1 MFKRLF
7 VAAALVMASSP
18 AFVLAQDFFF
28 SFDEFSR
35 VPTTTV
41 PAGTATGS
49 LFIFADVSQDFNQL
63 DIDFL
68 NSDSSVVSFT
78 GATTFNSGNKF
89 TVFSAE
95 DPNDIGAPI
104 TPTDGRLFAVS
115 IPITGPVPG
124 IVAGN
129 TADPDF
135 RAGVNGFLLAQ
146 VDYDIAGAGTVDFD
160 FFGGDRPVIVDP
172 PPQFGADFAS
182 ATLTVVTVPEPSS
195 AILLLLGAAGTA
207 ARRRRF

>member
-1 MFKRLF
+1 MIKRLF
-7 VAAALVMASSP
+7 IAAAIVMASSP
-18 AFVLAQDFFF
+18 AFVSAQDFFF

-78 GATTFNSGNKF
+78 GATPFNSGNKF
-89 TVFSAE
+89 TAFSVE
-95 DPNDIGAPI
+95 DPNVSGAPI
-104 TPTDGRLFAVS
+104 TATDGRLFVVS

-146 VDYDIAGAGTVDFD
+146 VDYDIVGAGTVNFD
-160 FFGGDRPVIVDP
+160 FVPLVFGPLGEP
-172 PPQFGADFAS
+172 PTQFGADFAS